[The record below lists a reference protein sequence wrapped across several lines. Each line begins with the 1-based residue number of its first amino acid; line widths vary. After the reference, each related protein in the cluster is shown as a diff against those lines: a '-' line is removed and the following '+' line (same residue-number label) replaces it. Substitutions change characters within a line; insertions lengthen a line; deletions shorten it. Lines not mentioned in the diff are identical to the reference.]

1 MYWFYVFIFGG
12 TTHSNLNITG
22 TQLYVLNFALRKETI
37 SGLQYFTEYLFTE
50 VHYISKHH
58 L

>member
-1 MYWFYVFIFGG
+1 MYLFFGG

-22 TQLYVLNFALRKETI
+22 TQIYVLNFALKKKETI
-37 SGLQYFTEYLFTE
+37 SGLQYCTECLIKE